1 MIALLTI
8 IGFLT
13 VGFLFS
19 LVQLR
24 RLGKDKAMI
33 QKKIEDLL
41 FETGKSGSKI
51 ESLNE
56 RVENLGHD
64 NETLKSARQAI
75 EEKLYAAKQELELKE
90 QAMKE
95 SEKRM
100 ADWETSRQGAIKDAK
115 AAIFETASQLS
126 SQLIEKHKTETKE
139 AEQRVSNTTKQ
150 LQEQFE
156 GILKNVAVLNNEIK
170 SSKDTVEHVKNA
182 LLSPSGAGFLAEI
195 TLENILKASGLEPD
209 RDFIMQYSF
218 SQGNSNERLRPDAI
232 VFLPGN
238 NLLIIDSK
246 ASKYFIE
253 LVDKNRTKV
262 EEKELEGQLKS
273 TMNAHLKGLSGKDY
287 KEFLLEHFK
296 DKQLNHVSN
305 IMFLPSES
313 AVEKL
318 SQLDKSFLQR
328 AWEKDIFPVGP
339 TGLINILNYAKF
351 QIAATRQSENQKMIL
366 DEVRKLLSS
375 LMTLYDHAKKVGQ
388 NIYSACNNFDKFAAS
403 FNSNLLPKAKHLE
416 KLGINVQK
424 NKSIPGSLDRLTVV
438 SSNKVELIE
447 VETEQ
452 EEKVL

>member
-1 MIALLTI
+1 MIVFLII
-8 IGFLT
+8 IGFLIISIIFA
-13 VGFLFS
+13 FLQVKR
-19 LVQLR
+19 LV
-24 RLGKDKAMI
+24 KDKSIM
-33 QKKIEDLL
+33 QNKIEELL
-41 FETGKSGSKI
+41 FETGKYGSKI

-56 RVENLGHD
+56 TINNIDLENK
-64 NETLKSARQAI
+64 NLKAEKQII
-75 EEKLYAAKQELELKE
+75 EEKFHKTQQELELKS

-100 ADWETSRQGAIKDAK
+100 HDWETSRQEAIKEAK
-115 AAIFETASQLS
+115 AAIFETASKLSNQL
-126 SQLIEKHKTETKE
+126 LEKHKSETKE
-139 AEQRVSNTTKQ
+139 AEARVSNTTKQ

-156 GILKNVAVLNNEIK
+156 GIIKNVAVLNNEIK
-170 SSKDTVEHVKNA
+170 SSKDTVEHVKNS
-182 LLSPSGAGFLAEI
+182 LLSPAGAGFLSEI
-195 TLENILKASGLEPD
+195 TLENILKSSGLEPN

-218 SQGNSNERLRPDAI
+218 SQAASSARLRPDAI

-253 LVDKNRTKV
+253 LADKNKSQE
-262 EEKELEGQLKS
+262 EEKKLAAQLKN
-273 TMNAHLKGLSGKDY
+273 TMNAHLKDLSSKDY

-296 DKQLNHVSN
+296 DKKLNHISN
-305 IMFLPSES
+305 IMFLPTEA

-318 SQLDKSFLQR
+318 SQLNKNFIQK

-351 QIAATRQSENQKMIL
+351 QIAAVRQSENQRLIL
-366 DEVRKLLSS
+366 DEMRKLLTS
-375 LMTLYDHAKKVGQ
+375 LVTLYDHAKKVGQ

-403 FNSNLLPKAKHLE
+403 FNSNLLPKAKQLE

-424 NKSIPGSLDRLTVV
+424 NKSIPSSLDRLTVI

-447 VETEQ
+447 METDT
-452 EEKVL
+452 EKSS